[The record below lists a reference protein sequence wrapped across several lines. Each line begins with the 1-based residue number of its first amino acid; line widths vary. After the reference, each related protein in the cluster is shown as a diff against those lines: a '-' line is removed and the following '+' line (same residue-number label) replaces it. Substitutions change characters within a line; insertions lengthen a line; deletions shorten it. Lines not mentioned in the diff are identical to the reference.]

1 MKQKFYCM
9 TIFIL
14 LNILAIIISVYFDYE
29 IFARRFKEFMWVI
42 DLFAIP
48 FIVIL
53 FMIRNEKNTLS
64 ETEYLLSSD
73 INARRLNESIKELQ
87 EKDNGDK
94 S

>member
-14 LNILAIIISVYFDYE
+14 LNILAIIISIYFDYE

-64 ETEYLLSSD
+64 ETEHLLSSD
-73 INARRLNESIKELQ
+73 TNARRLNKSIKELQ
-87 EKDNGDK
+87 EKDNGDN